1 MVKSTDSTQLFTM
14 ATMDSKQPSNLLAV
28 AVNAKLNLR
37 RPLPELFLVT
47 KRGLTVNIL
56 ATASTSTS
64 EFLPTLIIIK
74 IRPSQIMTSRLKF
87 RSTQENCIEAAQLS
101 SPRTSTWR
109 QSSGLR
115 SSGMLTDMALICF
128 PKLPG
133 PIRTTTKKRFK
144 NMMRP

>member
-1 MVKSTDSTQLFTM
+1 MKSTDSIQLFTM

-47 KRGLTVNIL
+47 KSGLTVNIL
-56 ATASTSTS
+56 ATQSTS
-64 EFLPTLIIIK
+64 ELLPTLMIVWNGS
-74 IRPSQIMTSRLKF
+74 SQILTSSLKF
-87 RSTQENCIEAAQLS
+87 GSTQETCGSA
-101 SPRTSTWR
+101 RTSTWR
-109 QSSGLR
+109 QSGGLR
-115 SSGMLTDMALICF
+115 PSGMMTDMAMICF

>member
-47 KRGLTVNIL
+47 KSGLTVNIL
-56 ATASTSTS
+56 ATQSTS
-64 EFLPTLIIIK
+64 ELLPTLMIVWNGS
-74 IRPSQIMTSRLKF
+74 SQILTSRLKF
-87 RSTQENCIEAAQLS
+87 GSTQETYGSA
-101 SPRTSTWR
+101 RTSTSR
-109 QSSGLR
+109 QSGGLR
-115 SSGMLTDMALICF
+115 ASGMMTDMALICF